1 MPDGATL
8 IPVNWLIFSKI
19 CILVWMN
26 SEKIGDNPHGESNS
40 IGDQCVTKLTV
51 TPSRPTTGQ
60 NSSKFF
66 TK

>member
-19 CILVWMN
+19 CVF
-26 SEKIGDNPHGESNS
+26 SVDYHRKIGDNPHWESNS
-40 IGDQCVTKLTV
+40 IGDQCVTKLAV
-51 TPSRPTTGQ
+51 ASSRPTTGQ
-60 NSSKFF
+60 NSSMYF